1 MVSVGSYTEEYIE
14 YNGHKAKVIE
24 RNYVKR
30 TITIEYNGEIYTVN
44 INDLF
49 GINDKIDNSEHI
61 DFLNKN
67 IEERA
72 ESIKT
77 LNVIW
82 NKCKESIHSAR
93 AGINA
98 LFASLGISDKSQI
111 ENEDDMEKYIEY
123 TDDIGSA
130 KRDQRRASAEIQSDV
145 NSNLSDISSKHTFY
159 NNFKM
164 SLI

>member
-1 MVSVGSYTEEYIE
+1 MVSVGSYKEEYIE

-24 RNYVKR
+24 RNDVKR

-82 NKCKESIHSAR
+82 NEFKELIRSAR

-111 ENEDDMEKYIEY
+111 ENEDDMKIYIEY
-123 TDDIGSA
+123 TDAICSA
-130 KRDQRRASAEIQSDV
+130 KGGQRGTSAELLSKV
-145 NSNLSDISSKHTFY
+145 NSNLSDISSKHRLELQQLLT
-159 NNFKM
+159 
-164 SLI
+164 

>member
-1 MVSVGSYTEEYIE
+1 MVSVGSYKEEYIE

-24 RNYVKR
+24 RNDVKR

-49 GINDKIDNSEHI
+49 GRNDKIDNSEHI

-72 ESIKT
+72 ERIKT

-82 NKCKESIHSAR
+82 NEFKELIRSAR

-111 ENEDDMEKYIEY
+111 ENEDDMKIYIEY
-123 TDDIGSA
+123 TDAICSA
-130 KRDQRRASAEIQSDV
+130 KRGQRRTSAELLSKV
-145 NSNLSDISSKHTFY
+145 NSNLSDISSKHRFELQQLLT
-159 NNFKM
+159 
-164 SLI
+164 

>member
-1 MVSVGSYTEEYIE
+1 MVSVGSYKEEYIE

-24 RNYVKR
+24 RNDVKR

-61 DFLNKN
+61 DFLNKK

-82 NKCKESIHSAR
+82 NEFKELIRSAR

-111 ENEDDMEKYIEY
+111 ENEDDMKIYIEY
-123 TDDIGSA
+123 TDAICSA
-130 KRDQRRASAEIQSDV
+130 KGGQRGTSAELLSKV
-145 NSNLSDISSKHTFY
+145 NSNLSDISSKHRFELQQLLT
-159 NNFKM
+159 
-164 SLI
+164 